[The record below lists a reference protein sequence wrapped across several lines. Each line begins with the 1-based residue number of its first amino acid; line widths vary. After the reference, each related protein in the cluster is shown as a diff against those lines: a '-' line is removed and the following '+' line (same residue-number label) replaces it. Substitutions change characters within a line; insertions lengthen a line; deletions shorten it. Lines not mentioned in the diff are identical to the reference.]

1 MIMSASRRIHEIL
14 TSFLFF
20 ASILVSPIEV
30 DASDKKQTKNSDIKR
45 VFINASKNRDGLTAD
60 YAKKIFLG
68 MDYEKINLVDYRISQ
83 IGQESKDDQFFEVI
97 KKLSHADVIVIGTP
111 VYWSD
116 MTGYLKT
123 FIDRLAETMDVPLES
138 EKAPLKGADVY
149 LIIQGT
155 EPTNAIP
162 GITTVIKHICR
173 RFFMNYEGLVLNTKE
188 AKQMNQKI
196 KGDKK

>member
-1 MIMSASRRIHEIL
+1 MLARKGIYEFL
-14 TSFLFF
+14 TSILLF
-20 ASILVSPIEV
+20 ASVLVSPVEV
-30 DASDKKQTKNSDIKR
+30 EASDKKQTKTREIKR
-45 VFINASKNRDGLTAD
+45 VFLNASKNRDGSTAD
-60 YAKKIFLG
+60 FARKIFAG

-97 KKLSHADVIVIGTP
+97 KKISHADVLVIGTP
-111 VYWSD
+111 VYWSS

-138 EKAPLKGADVY
+138 DKAPLKGADVY

-173 RFFMNYEGLVLNTKE
+173 RFFMSYEGLVLNTKD

-196 KGDKK
+196 KGNNK